1 MADFEVFDVVELIT
15 GHGRFEAGTTAS
27 ILERP
32 RDGGVV
38 VELLDRGGY
47 TIDVATLPIDKI
59 KLVKR
64 PSEGQTDGA

>member
-1 MADFEVFDVVELIT
+1 MADFEVFDVVELIVV
-15 GHGRFEAGTTAS
+15 HGRFDAGTTAS
-27 ILERP
+27 VLERP

-47 TIDVATLPIDKI
+47 TIDVATLPIDKV

-64 PSEGQTDGA
+64 PG